1 MRRLIRRGGL
11 AVTLAA
17 TLASSRAAR
26 ADGVA
31 QVLTSKT
38 IPPAT
43 VAVIDPE
50 TGTSSGGG
58 TTDVKVGAGDV
69 ILFRF
74 KYFPVPDKEI
84 RGLQGYL
91 TEMVPPNTQVVGV
104 RIIDANGLTIP
115 PRFPGLADDGCARPC
130 NKFNSVPAS
139 SGTRNLDDGSIS
151 QVYADT
157 GVFYATAAGLA
168 RNPAN
173 TFLTLKNGI
182 LMSPEPVNLN
192 AIIGLIGT
200 T

>member
-50 TGTSSGGG
+50 SGTSSGGG

-74 KYFPVPDKEI
+74 NYFPVPDKVI
-84 RGLQGYL
+84 HGLQGYL
-91 TEMVPPNTQVVGV
+91 TEFVPPNTQVVGV

-115 PRFPGLADDGCARPC
+115 PRLSGIADDGCARTC
-130 NKFNSVPAS
+130 NKFNSVPS
-139 SGTRNLDDGSIS
+139 SGGARDLDDGSMS
-151 QVYADT
+151 QLYADT
-157 GVFYATAAGLA
+157 GIFYGTAAGL
-168 RNPAN
+168 
-173 TFLTLKNGI
+173 
-182 LMSPEPVNLN
+182 
-192 AIIGLIGT
+192 
-200 T
+200 